1 MKRFFL
7 FTWSVLFTVVGSQ
20 DSADIV
26 QPVPA
31 VVHPDMSG
39 AWLYADKVRCA
50 TYLLFTSF
58 IKARTHVT
66 GTLAPFSD
74 PVRTRKFSLLKNTCL
89 MTSDG

>member
-50 TYLLFTSF
+50 TYLLFT
-58 IKARTHVT
+58 V
-66 GTLAPFSD
+66 
-74 PVRTRKFSLLKNTCL
+74 
-89 MTSDG
+89 